1 MDYGTKY
8 IDIVKKIVLSNI
20 DKKETCVF
28 LFGSRADKS
37 SSSRS
42 DIDIGIKCK
51 NDLGKTRY
59 RILNAIEESNV
70 PYKVDLVDLT
80 HADDD
85 FKKTIA
91 GSVFKIWNKPKD
103 LSLKELFS

>member
-37 SSSRS
+37 NSSRA

-80 HADDD
+80 YADGN

-91 GSVFKIWNKPKD
+91 GSVFEIWNKPKD